1 MGRGERGELGSG
13 KVRYG
18 GVGVGDGGG
27 VIRSRNVW
35 RCWRRRGR
43 GGAIV
48 RYGKAVAR
56 GEVVKS
62 DGEGVV

>member
-1 MGRGERGELGSG
+1 MEELELAM
-13 KVRYG
+13 
-18 GVGVGDGGG
+18 GGG